1 MKTYKI
7 IAYAFALLMGFG
19 LASCGTDESNSQNE
33 MQEQSSEPT
42 GREEPYA
49 RGTNP
54 STASAKNDEGNL
66 DDTNPKIGGHEMMPT
81 QIITENITS
90 NYKLQTLASLI
101 RKAGLVETLNA
112 TGPYT
117 VFAPVND
124 AFEGLP
130 ENVLEDLTKTEN
142 KAQLVE
148 ILNNH
153 VIAGKLTANDL
164 KDGAMLKTVGGES
177 LKVTKRGN
185 DVMINGAKVSEAD
198 QMSANGVIHVIDK
211 VLAVNKQ

>member
-1 MKTYKI
+1 
-7 IAYAFALLMGFG
+7 MGFG
-19 LASCGTDESNSQNE
+19 LVSCGTDESNSQNE
-33 MQEQSSEPT
+33 MQEESTEPT
-42 GREEPYA
+42 GRDEPYA

-54 STASAKNDEGNL
+54 STASAKTGGEVEL
-66 DDTNPKIGGHEMMPT
+66 SDTNPQLGGNEMMPT

-117 VFAPVND
+117 VFAPVNE

-130 ENVLEDLTKTEN
+130 ENVIEDLSKNEN

-153 VIAGKLTANDL
+153 VIAGKLTADDL
-164 KDGAMLKTVGGES
+164 KDGAMLKTVGGKS
-177 LKVTKRGN
+177 LKVTKKGN

-198 QMSANGVIHVIDK
+198 QMSENGVIHIIDK